1 MKIYNIDA
9 SANLRCNLKIMA
21 PNEDMAYEL
30 ACEMLDD
37 LCVPSLDS
45 SRVYDIEILGLEE
58 IGED

>member
-21 PNEDMAYEL
+21 PSEDMAYEL

-37 LCVPSLDS
+37 LYIPSLDS
-45 SRVYDIEILGLEE
+45 SRVYNIEILGLEE
-58 IGED
+58 VGQ